1 MPRNTGTQLFD
12 ADGNNRTA
20 THLSTNI
27 IIIVDGNPIGAIQ
40 SLSVTEA
47 RPNIKMIDEVGTDGH
62 IDSAPIGST
71 DYTIECTRI
80 RFAKLRI
87 AEAFSRGFIHVKSQ
101 RIPFDIEIHDRFAD
115 ADEGNA
121 IITTIKNVWIKQISY
136 PYSSSEWTITD
147 TMSCSAEDIYSVLNS
162 NNVAQSVSNGRIN
175 PIILNPFE
183 QEADRGNQR
192 GALDAAGLLDAFA
205 VENG

>member
-27 IIIVDGNPIGAIQ
+27 VVIVAGNPIGAIQ
-40 SLSVTEA
+40 TLEITED
-47 RPNIKMIDEVGTDGH
+47 RPSIKMIDEVGTDGH
-62 IDSAPIGST
+62 IDSAPNQST
-71 DYTIECTRI
+71 NYTISCQRI
-80 RFAKLRI
+80 RFDKLRV
-87 AEAFSRGFIHVKSQ
+87 AEAFSRGFLHVKAQ

-121 IITTIKNVWIKQISY
+121 VITTIKNVWINKIGY
-136 PYSSSEWTITD
+136 TYSATDWTITD
-147 TMSCSAEDIYSVLNS
+147 TMGMVAEDIFSVLNS
-162 NNVAQSVSNGRIN
+162 NNVAQAAASGRAN